1 MALQILEQNGT
12 FELQG
17 SLTTATTR
25 SFIIHFEHIINTVK
39 NVTVNIDKEK
49 TIDVS
54 GVDALKTLIAI
65 ALRSNNVFS
74 VVGNGCKEIYDDYR
88 SAFAA

>member
-1 MALQILEQNGT
+1 MALQIIEQNGT

-25 SFIIHFEHIINTVK
+25 SFIIHFEHVINTVK
-39 NVTVNIDKEK
+39 NVTVNIDKVK

-65 ALRSNNVFS
+65 GFRSNTIFS
-74 VVGNGCKEIYDDYR
+74 VVGNGCKDIYDDYR
-88 SAFAA
+88 STVAA

>member
-25 SFIIHFEHIINTVK
+25 SFIIHFEHMINTVK
-39 NVTVNIDKEK
+39 NVTVNIDKVN

-54 GVDALKTLIAI
+54 GVEALKTLIAI

-74 VVGNGCKEIYDDYR
+74 VVGNRCKEIYDDYK